1 LTEIITDK
9 AAITAIFGWY
19 NMLGY
24 FALASG
30 ALTSGFVMKVLLRS
44 NDSNDL
50 FECMHAACFV
60 SVFKFHLTCANRRIL
75 MLDTQNW
82 PLIECRSSRTRCSVC
97 SR

>member
-50 FECMHAACFV
+50 IRMHACRLLCFRIQV
-60 SVFKFHLTCANRRIL
+60 SLTYANRRIL

-82 PLIECRSSRTRCSVC
+82 PLIECQFSRTRCSVC